1 MDTQDKDQLMASD
14 ETYRRLAQEHQQ
26 YAQRLESLVT
36 KRFLSDEE
44 QLEET
49 RLKKMKLRLKDQ
61 MEQIAAS
68 RSHTQQ
74 VAS

>member
-1 MDTQDKDQLMASD
+1 MDTQVKDQLMASD

-26 YAQRLESLVT
+26 YAQRLESLIT
-36 KRFLSDEE
+36 KRYLSEEE

-49 RLKKMKLRLKDQ
+49 RLKKLKLRTKDQ
-61 MEQIAAS
+61 MEQIVLQHG
-68 RSHTQQ
+68 RPQQ

>member
-1 MDTQDKDQLMASD
+1 MATQVKDELMASD
-14 ETYRRLAQEHQQ
+14 ETYRRLAQEHTQ

-36 KRFLSDEE
+36 KRFLSEEE

-49 RLKKMKLRLKDQ
+49 RLKKLKLRLKDQ
-61 MEQIAAS
+61 MEQIVQQRGA
-68 RSHTQQ
+68 HQ

>member
-1 MDTQDKDQLMASD
+1 MATQVKDELMASD
-14 ETYRRLAQEHQQ
+14 ETFRRLAQEHTQ

-36 KRFLSDEE
+36 KRFLSEEE

-49 RLKKMKLRLKDQ
+49 RLKKLKLRLKDQ
-61 MEQIAAS
+61 MEQIVQQHGS
-68 RSHTQQ
+68 Q

>member
-1 MDTQDKDQLMASD
+1 MDTQVKDQLMASD

-26 YAQRLESLVT
+26 YAQKLESLVT

-49 RLKKMKLRLKDQ
+49 RLKKLKLRTKDQ
-61 MEQIAAS
+61 MEQIAGQ
-68 RSHTQQ
+68 RSQPHQ
-74 VAS
+74 VA